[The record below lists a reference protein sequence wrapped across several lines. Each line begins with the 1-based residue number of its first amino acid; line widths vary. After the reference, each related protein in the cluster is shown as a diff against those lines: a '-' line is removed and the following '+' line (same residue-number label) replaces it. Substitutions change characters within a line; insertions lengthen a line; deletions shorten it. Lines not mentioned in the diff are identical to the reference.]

1 MHRAVDM
8 AALEGLGFIGAMM
21 AENQMAG
28 GKLVGYS
35 DGMVIVRSNATR
47 KGMDA
52 CITPTQRPY

>member
-1 MHRAVDM
+1 M

-21 AENQMAG
+21 AENQTAG